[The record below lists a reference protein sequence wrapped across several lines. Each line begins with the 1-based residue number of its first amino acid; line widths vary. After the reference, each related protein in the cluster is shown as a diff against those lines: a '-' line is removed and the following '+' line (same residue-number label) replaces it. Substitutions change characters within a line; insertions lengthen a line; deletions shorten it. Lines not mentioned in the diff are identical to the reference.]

1 MLSLHFLKIY
11 GGTMKKFL
19 AFVLVLL
26 ALTGFAFAK
35 GGSQASSGQYEI
47 AFSLKTITN
56 DDFQRAIADSIK
68 KAVES
73 SGNKF
78 TLVMAGEQ
86 TAVAAQVSQLEDL
99 IAKKVSAIILS
110 PMDSRAVI
118 PALRKAK
125 DAGIPVVLVDQT
137 IEAGNEDLYVTYI
150 GTDNFNAGKVG
161 GQTLVKALNNSG
173 NVLIV
178 RGANGSSAGDDRVD
192 GFKEGIKGS
201 GLKVVGEQP
210 GNWTNSVAM
219 QVTENMLQANPKV
232 DGIFT
237 ASDVMLDGILQAL
250 ADAKR
255 SNVKLMAVDGSAAA
269 VGLIESGEVYG
280 TMAQFPGRMGP
291 KAVETLLDVLNG
303 KIQASSVQKYIDS
316 GTACYTKENL
326 NEAKAEMF

>member
-1 MLSLHFLKIY
+1 
-11 GGTMKKFL
+11 MKRTHRIIAL
-19 AFVLVLL
+19 ALVLL
-26 ALTGFAFAK
+26 LASVSAFAAGRK
-35 GGSQASSGQYEI
+35 APGGGQYEI

-68 KAVES
+68 GAVEA

-78 TLVMAGEQ
+78 SLVMAGEQ
-86 TAVAAQVSQLEDL
+86 TAVAAQVNQLEDL
-99 IAKKVSAIILS
+99 IAKKVSGIILS

-125 DAGIPVVLVDQT
+125 AAGIPVVLVDQT
-137 IEAGNEDLYVTYI
+137 IEPGNEDLYVTYI

-161 GQTLVKALNNSG
+161 GQTLAKALG
-173 NVLIV
+173 NTGNILIV
-178 RGANGSSAGDDRVD
+178 RGANGSSAGDDRVN

-201 GLKVVGEQP
+201 NLKIVGEQP

-232 DGIFT
+232 DGVFT
-237 ASDVMLDGILQAL
+237 ASDVMLDGILNAL
-250 ADAKR
+250 EGAGRK
-255 SNVKLMAVDGSAAA
+255 NVKIMAVDGSKAA
-269 VGLIESGEVYG
+269 VELIETGEVFG

-291 KAVETLLDVLNG
+291 KAVEIILGVLNG
-303 KIQASSVQKYIDS
+303 SVNPASVEKYIDS

-326 NEAKAEMF
+326 ADAKKEMF

>member
-1 MLSLHFLKIY
+1 
-11 GGTMKKFL
+11 MKKSL
-19 AFVLVLL
+19 RILGLVLL
-26 ALTGFAFAK
+26 FMMAAASMFAR
-35 GGSQASSGQYEI
+35 GQRSDSRQYEI

-56 DDFQRAIADSIK
+56 DDFQRAIADSIE
-68 KAVES
+68 KAVRAA
-73 SGNKF
+73 GHRF

-86 TAVAAQVSQLEDL
+86 TAVATQVNQVEDL

-118 PALRKAK
+118 PVLRKAR

-137 IEAGNEDLYVTYI
+137 IEPGNDDLFITYI

-161 GQTLVKALNNSG
+161 GQTLAKALNNSG

-178 RGANGSSAGDDRVD
+178 RGANGSSAGDERVD
-192 GFKEGIKGS
+192 GFKEGIKGTNIR
-201 GLKVVGEQP
+201 VAGEQP

-219 QVTENMLQANPKV
+219 QVTENMLQGNPQV

-237 ASDVMLDGILQAL
+237 ASDVMLDGILTAL
-250 ADAKR
+250 QNANR
-255 SNVKLMAVDGSAAA
+255 RNVRIMAVDGSRAA
-269 VGLIESGEVYG
+269 VERIEAGEVFG

-291 KAVETLLDVLNG
+291 RAVEIIIGVLNG
-303 KIQASSVQKYIDS
+303 TVNPSSVPKYIDS
-316 GTACYTKENL
+316 GTACYTRENL

>member
-1 MLSLHFLKIY
+1 M
-11 GGTMKKFL
+11 GTKRIL
-19 AFVLVLL
+19 AASLVLL
-26 ALTGFAFAK
+26 FLAAASVFAGGAK
-35 GGSQASSGQYEI
+35 AAPGKYEI

-68 KAVES
+68 NAVEA

-86 TAVAAQVSQLEDL
+86 TAVAAQVNQLEDL

-110 PMDSRAVI
+110 PMDSKAVI

-137 IEAGNEDLYVTYI
+137 IEPGNEDLYVTYI

-161 GQTLVKALNNSG
+161 GETLVKALNNTG

-178 RGANGSSAGDDRVD
+178 RGANGSSAGDDRVN

-201 GLKVVGEQP
+201 GLRIVGEQP
-210 GNWTNSVAM
+210 GNWTNNVAM
-219 QVTENMLQANPKV
+219 QVMENMLQANPQV
-232 DGIFT
+232 AGVFT
-237 ASDVMLDGILQAL
+237 ASDVMLDGILTAL
-250 ADAKR
+250 QDARR
-255 SNVKLMAVDGSAAA
+255 SNVKIMSVDGSRAA
-269 VGLIESGEVYG
+269 VELIEGDEVYG

-291 KAVETLLDVLNG
+291 KAVEIILGILNG
-303 KIQASSVQKYIDS
+303 TTNPAGVEKYIDS

-326 NEAKAEMF
+326 SQAKAEMF